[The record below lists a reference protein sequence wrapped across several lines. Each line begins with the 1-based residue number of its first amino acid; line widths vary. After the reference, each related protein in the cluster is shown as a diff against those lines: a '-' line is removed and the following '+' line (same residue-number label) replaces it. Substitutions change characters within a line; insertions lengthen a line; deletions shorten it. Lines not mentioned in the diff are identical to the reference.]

1 MIRSYGRSISNYGY
15 GNVMGKISDIDDND
29 VSFIEP
35 LRCIRWKKTSGSV
48 NANKRKIDTENTH
61 F

>member
-35 LRCIRWKKTSGSV
+35 LRCIRWKK
-48 NANKRKIDTENTH
+48 NIWKCQRE
-61 F
+61 